1 MQVQSTV
8 TMYIVCQEVAG
19 TRKEM
24 PHAVCRMRER
34 PLGLGFQE
42 PGSNRSWVA
51 AVKSR
56 GEKRQEK
63 RCGNMSDV
71 SGKDECE

>member
-1 MQVQSTV
+1 MRAPSVGI
-8 TMYIVCQEVAG
+8 MCIVCQEVAG

-63 RCGNMSDV
+63 RRGDTSDE

>member
-24 PHAVCRMRER
+24 PHAVGRMRER

-63 RCGNMSDV
+63 RRGDTSDG
-71 SGKDECE
+71 SGKVECK

>member
-1 MQVQSTV
+1 MRAPSIGI
-8 TMYIVCQEVAG
+8 MCIVCQEVAG
-19 TRKEM
+19 ARKEV

-42 PGSNRSWVA
+42 LGSNRSWVA

-63 RCGNMSDV
+63 RRGDTSDE

>member
-1 MQVQSTV
+1 MRGRLTE

-24 PHAVCRMRER
+24 PHAVCRMRDR

-63 RCGNMSDV
+63 RRGNMSDG
-71 SGKDECE
+71 SGEVECK

>member
-1 MQVQSTV
+1 MRAPSIGI
-8 TMYIVCQEVAG
+8 MCIVCQEVAG

-42 PGSNRSWVA
+42 LGSNRSWVA
-51 AVKSR
+51 PVKSR

-63 RCGNMSDV
+63 RRGDTSDE
-71 SGKDECE
+71 SGKDECK

>member
-1 MQVQSTV
+1 
-8 TMYIVCQEVAG
+8 
-19 TRKEM
+19 M

-42 PGSNRSWVA
+42 LGSNRSWVA
-51 AVKSR
+51 PVKSR

-63 RCGNMSDV
+63 RRGDTSDE
-71 SGKDECE
+71 SGKDECK

>member
-1 MQVQSTV
+1 MQD
-8 TMYIVCQEVAG
+8 EG
-19 TRKEM
+19 
-24 PHAVCRMRER
+24 R

-42 PGSNRSWVA
+42 PGPNRSWVA

-63 RCGNMSDV
+63 RRGDTPDE
-71 SGKDECE
+71 SGKDECK

>member
-1 MQVQSTV
+1 MRAPSTGI
-8 TMYIVCQEVAG
+8 TCIVCQEVAG

-42 PGSNRSWVA
+42 LGSNRSWVA
-51 AVKSR
+51 PVKSR

-63 RCGNMSDV
+63 RRGDTSDE
-71 SGKDECE
+71 SGKDECK

>member
-1 MQVQSTV
+1 MRVPSIGI
-8 TMYIVCQEVAG
+8 MCIVCQEVAAS
-19 TRKEM
+19 RKEK

-42 PGSNRSWVA
+42 LGSNRSWVA
-51 AVKSR
+51 PVKSR

-63 RCGNMSDV
+63 RRGDTSDE
-71 SGKDECE
+71 SGKDECK